1 MTQIGQDELDK
12 LLSSDDDLSDSDL
25 DAGDAG
31 LEDIFDDSEEQLG
44 AEEEGVDFGLE
55 DFSLE
60 DDSVNTGSQ
69 TPQASS
75 HNIDLLLD
83 VELDV
88 VVVLGRANRT
98 IRQVLNF
105 SPGTVVDLDKIAGE
119 TVDILVNNRLIATGE
134 VVAFDQSL
142 GVRIASIITPEELI
156 KKLR

>member
-1 MTQIGQDELDK
+1 MTQIGQNELDK
-12 LLSSDDDLSDSDL
+12 LLPSDDALSDSDL

-105 SPGTVVDLDKIAGE
+105 SPGTVIDLDKIAGE

-134 VVAFDQSL
+134 VVAFDQ
-142 GVRIASIITPEELI
+142 
-156 KKLR
+156 

>member
-1 MTQIGQDELDK
+1 MTQTGQGELDK
-12 LLSSDDDLSDSDL
+12 LLSSDEALSDNDL
-25 DAGDAG
+25 D
-31 LEDIFDDSEEQLG
+31 DIFDDSEEQLG
-44 AEEEGVDFGLE
+44 AEEEGADFGLE

-60 DDSVNTGSQ
+60 DDSVNTASQ

-88 VVVLGRANRT
+88 IVVLGRANRT
-98 IRQVLNF
+98 IRQVLDF
-105 SPGTVVDLDKIAGE
+105 SPGTVIDLDTIAGE
-119 TVDILVNNRLIATGE
+119 TVDVLVNNRLIATGE